1 MEGKGFLLNYILWGC
16 FACIV
21 CRDDLND
28 KVVKEMSKKI
38 YSQMETTIVLN
49 NLQESIIIKS
59 DQKIE
64 FVNHNFI

>member
-1 MEGKGFLLNYILWGC
+1 MQIMIEISSMTIIESLIFMTFSISFY
-16 FACIV
+16 
-21 CRDDLND
+21 